1 MKMAWWKYLCMLLL
15 FYVYTG
21 GLLLPIPHQ
30 PILYETARNLYFHVP
45 LWFAMILLLVLS
57 VWYAIKYLRKGEIDD
72 DIQSVELANTGL
84 VFGILG
90 FITGAIWGNY
100 TWGSPLPQDPKLL
113 STEIAML
120 IYLAY
125 WVLRGSF
132 RDEQQRARISAVY
145 NIFAFAA
152 FIPLTII
159 LPRLASNSLHPGNG
173 SNPGFKIYDSDHK
186 MKLVFYP
193 AVIGMIL
200 LGYWISSLRIRYR
213 RLNEIVENK

>member
-1 MKMAWWKYLCMLLL
+1 MTMSWWKYLCILLMI
-15 FYVYTG
+15 YVYTG
-21 GLLLPIPHQ
+21 GILLPIPRQ

-45 LWFAMILLLVLS
+45 LWFAMILLLALS
-57 VWYAIKYLRKGEIDD
+57 VWHAVQYLRSGKTDHD
-72 DIQSVELANTGL
+72 LQSVELANTGL

-90 FITGAIWGNY
+90 FATGAIWGKY
-100 TWGSPLPQDPKLL
+100 TWGSALPQDPKLL

-132 RDEQQRARISAVY
+132 RDDQQRARISAVY

-159 LPRLASNSLHPGNG
+159 LPRLATDSLHP
-173 SNPGFKIYDSDHK
+173 
-186 MKLVFYP
+186 V
-193 AVIGMIL
+193 
-200 LGYWISSLRIRYR
+200 
-213 RLNEIVENK
+213 

>member
-1 MKMAWWKYLCMLLL
+1 MSWWKYLCILLMI
-15 FYVYTG
+15 YVYTG
-21 GLLLPIPHQ
+21 GILMPIPRQ

-45 LWFAMILLLVLS
+45 LWFAMILLLALS
-57 VWYAIKYLRKGEIDD
+57 VWHAVQYLRSGKTDHD
-72 DIQSVELANTGL
+72 LQSVELANTGL

-90 FITGAIWGNY
+90 FVTGAIWGKY
-100 TWGSPLPQDPKLL
+100 TWGSALPQDPKLL

-132 RDEQQRARISAVY
+132 RDDQQRARISAVY

-159 LPRLASNSLHPGNG
+159 LPRLATDSLHPGNG
-173 SNPGFKIYDSDHK
+173 GNPGFKIYDSDHS

-193 AVIGMIL
+193 AIIMMML
-200 LGYWISSLRIRYR
+200 LGYWISTLRIRYR
-213 RLNEIVENK
+213 RLLAIVEE

>member
-1 MKMAWWKYLCMLLL
+1 MSWWKYLCILLMI
-15 FYVYTG
+15 YVYTG
-21 GLLLPIPHQ
+21 GILMPIPRQ

-45 LWFAMILLLVLS
+45 LWFAMILLLALS
-57 VWYAIKYLRKGEIDD
+57 VWHAVQYLRSGKTDHD
-72 DIQSVELANTGL
+72 LQSVELANTGL

-90 FITGAIWGNY
+90 FATGAIWGKY
-100 TWGSPLPQDPKLL
+100 TWGSALPQDPKLL

-132 RDEQQRARISAVY
+132 RDDQQRARISAVY

-159 LPRLASNSLHPGNG
+159 LPRLATDSLHPGNG
-173 SNPGFKIYDSDHK
+173 GNPGFKIYDSDHS

-193 AVIGMIL
+193 AIIMMML
-200 LGYWISSLRIRYR
+200 LGYWISTLRIRYR
-213 RLNEIVENK
+213 RLLAIVEE

>member
-1 MKMAWWKYLCMLLL
+1 MAWWKYVCMFLL

-57 VWYAIKYLRKGEIDD
+57 VWYAIKYLRKGNMDD
-72 DIQSVELANTGL
+72 DLQSVELANTGL

-132 RDEQQRARISAVY
+132 RDDQQRARISAVY

-173 SNPGFKIYDSDHK
+173 ANPGFKIYDSDHQ

-200 LGYWISSLRIRYR
+200 LGYWISTLRIRYR
-213 RLNEIVENK
+213 RLNVLVEEN

>member
-1 MKMAWWKYLCMLLL
+1 MAMAWWKYVCMFLL

-57 VWYAIKYLRKGEIDD
+57 VWYAIKYLRKGNMDD
-72 DIQSVELANTGL
+72 DLQSVELANTGL

-132 RDEQQRARISAVY
+132 RDDQQRARISAVY

-159 LPRLASNSLHPGNG
+159 LPRLSTNSLHPGNG
-173 SNPGFKIYDSDHK
+173 GNPGFKIYDSDHT
-186 MKLVFYP
+186 MKFVFYP
-193 AVIGMIL
+193 AIIGMIL
-200 LGYWISSLRIRYR
+200 LGYWISTLRIRYR
-213 RLNEIVENK
+213 RLNAIVEEN

>member
-1 MKMAWWKYLCMLLL
+1 MSWWKYLCILLMI
-15 FYVYTG
+15 YVYTG
-21 GLLLPIPHQ
+21 GILMPIPRQ

-45 LWFAMILLLVLS
+45 LWFAMILLLALS
-57 VWYAIKYLRKGEIDD
+57 VWHAVQYLRSGKTDHD
-72 DIQSVELANTGL
+72 LQSVELANTGL

-90 FITGAIWGNY
+90 FATGAIWGKY
-100 TWGSPLPQDPKLL
+100 TWGSALPQDPKLL

-132 RDEQQRARISAVY
+132 RDDQQRARISAVY

-159 LPRLASNSLHPGNG
+159 LPRLATDSLHPGNG
-173 SNPGFKIYDSDHK
+173 GNPGFKIYDSDHS

-193 AVIGMIL
+193 AIVMTML
-200 LGYWISSLRIRYR
+200 LGYWISTLRIRYR
-213 RLNEIVENK
+213 RLLAITEE